1 MENTVNLF
9 LYEHGAFSKS
19 LKFNT
24 VVFFVTVL
32 VIFTFFFR
40 KTFAFVIILLLF
52 AMYMSELYVK
62 TNNTK
67 ISDFNKVTLSKL
79 NEIQNRINIAVLKKL
94 DTIEKPVKNKVQ
106 LQSLQKSQMKKLHND
121 ATMIHFLHSVL
132 PLADYNEQLF
142 VTWIK
147 GINNILDIKSK
158 IEIYYAAN
166 QTYPENIAEMFEI
179 CLHLKT
185 NTINNAHDFVYS
197 VPNLKYVD
205 QILERYYLLISRNV
219 DTIHQYYLH
228 SIKINGINN
237 KSKFIAYNTTKPYD
251 KLTNH
256 PIINKKGESQLISLY
271 Y

>member
-1 MENTVNLF
+1 MENTVHLF

-19 LKFNT
+19 LKFET

-32 VIFTFFFR
+32 VLFTFFFR

-67 ISDFNKVTLSKL
+67 MSDFNKVTLSKL
-79 NEIQNRINIAVLKKL
+79 NDIQNKINIAVLKKL
-94 DTIEKPVKNKVQ
+94 DRNRLVNDKVKM
-106 LQSLQKSQMKKLHND
+106 QSLKNSQMKNLYSD
-121 ATMIHFLHSVL
+121 ATMVHFLHSVL
-132 PLADYNEQLF
+132 PLSDYNEQLF

-147 GINNILDIKSK
+147 GINNILDIKLK
-158 IEIYYAAN
+158 LEMYYEAN

-179 CLHLKT
+179 SLQLKT

-197 VPNLKYVD
+197 VPNLTYVD
-205 QILERYYLLISRNV
+205 QILERYYLLISRNM

-228 SIKINGINN
+228 SNKINGINN
-237 KSKFIAYNTTKPYD
+237 KSKFFAYNTTKPYD

-256 PIINKKGESQLISLY
+256 AITNKKGDSQLISLY